1 MAVINFDASQHA
13 PINGNEP
20 IPSGWYKFIVKN
32 MEHGAT
38 KDGRGEKL
46 TTYFEVI
53 EGPYMGRLV
62 VDNFNL
68 RNQNPKAEEIGRG
81 QFSALCHAVGVL
93 QVPNTEMLHNIPFWG
108 RAKLEP
114 AQYDQN
120 GNVAYDAKNSMSSFK
135 HIQDPP
141 KQENAAQSST
151 QTQAPQFPPAN
162 QQPPQTQQQPWMN
175 QQQNPNT
182 GQQVQQTQPLQQN
195 QNPPPQ
201 SQPTWANQQ
210 VQQPPQQ
217 NQAPQSPPQQPY
229 TQGVGGDSGNIAPP
243 WMQQN
248 QNAPVQQPQQVQ
260 NQAPQQNQPPQQNQA
275 PGGMPPWMQGNQ

>member
-108 RAKLEP
+108 RVKLEP

-120 GNVAYDAKNSMSSFK
+120 GNVEYDAKNKMSSFK

-141 KQENAAQSST
+141 KQENAAQSRA
-151 QTQAPQFPPAN
+151 QTQA
-162 QQPPQTQQQPWMN
+162 QQQPWMN

-182 GQQVQQTQPLQQN
+182 GQQVQQNQPA
-195 QNPPPQ
+195 
-201 SQPTWANQQ
+201 WANQQ
-210 VQQPPQQ
+210 VPQTPPQQ
-217 NQAPQSPPQQPY
+217 NQIPQTPPQQPY
-229 TQGVGGDSGNIAPP
+229 TQGVGGDTGNTTPP

-260 NQAPQQNQPPQQNQA
+260 NQASQQNQPPQQNQA